1 MVLSLSPEPQYL
13 PNVGPSKS
21 TLACPTAVYKD
32 YRDYTG
38 NALDRPLRIDPYAP
52 LQDRVFNGV
61 QLVTLAPGTVTGP
74 WRCTSENG
82 CYDDAEDK
90 TPRGT
95 ALLWIPD
102 DVPLNAPR
110 VLYLHGGSWW
120 YGSPWTY
127 SYPTF
132 AARLAKKLGMPIL
145 TIDYTLAPVGNFTR
159 IIRQVG
165 RAVNYLA
172 RHEPLNLLARDMTT
186 TNPASAAP
194 PLFIMGDSSGAGTVI
209 SALVAQASRRGLPG
223 AGQAVLSGAVVYSPW
238 VNLLSSSPTYLSN
251 AYGVHEAGNY
261 PLGDLAFGFGGIE
274 DYVQDSQENAR
285 DYMGGRSLK
294 GPIANPFFAPSRW
307 LKRLAPI
314 VFHVGQPELLLSD
327 SAILANRIAHSGGS
341 VVVLWSFI
349 STMECGM
356 FSPCIRGV
364 APAGKL

>member
-110 VLYLHGGSWW
+110 VL
-120 YGSPWTY
+120 
-127 SYPTF
+127 
-132 AARLAKKLGMPIL
+132 
-145 TIDYTLAPVGNFTR
+145 
-159 IIRQVG
+159 
-165 RAVNYLA
+165 
-172 RHEPLNLLARDMTT
+172 
-186 TNPASAAP
+186 
-194 PLFIMGDSSGAGTVI
+194 
-209 SALVAQASRRGLPG
+209 
-223 AGQAVLSGAVVYSPW
+223 
-238 VNLLSSSPTYLSN
+238 
-251 AYGVHEAGNY
+251 
-261 PLGDLAFGFGGIE
+261 
-274 DYVQDSQENAR
+274 
-285 DYMGGRSLK
+285 
-294 GPIANPFFAPSRW
+294 
-307 LKRLAPI
+307 
-314 VFHVGQPELLLSD
+314 
-327 SAILANRIAHSGGS
+327 
-341 VVVLWSFI
+341 
-349 STMECGM
+349 
-356 FSPCIRGV
+356 
-364 APAGKL
+364 